1 MKIKKG
7 EYIIKNAAILE
18 FKLSESISKK
28 NIPVFLYGIYTCG
41 VIDILNEK
49 PFTICLRLNS
59 DIEIL
64 ENAFVI
70 TLKNYAI
77 KDNTIL
83 SIANFDI
90 ESRFSGF
97 FPALLTKGKLHAT
110 SHV

>member
-7 EYIIKNAAILE
+7 EYIIKNAAVVE
-18 FKLSESISKK
+18 FKFSKSISKK
-28 NIPVFLYGIYTCG
+28 NIPVFLYGTYACG

-64 ENAFVI
+64 ENSFVI

-83 SIANFDI
+83 NIANFDI
-90 ESRFSGF
+90 ESHFSGF

-110 SHV
+110 PHV